1 MVGGA
6 VVAAREVMGRVLVRV
21 GVDVELPL
29 IGCIAFG
36 LIDRGTNVVQVRPV
50 SYCPLSCIFC
60 STDAGPRSRWRRA
73 EFFVPPDLIL
83 EWFKALLKLKGG
95 GVEAHIDTVGEP
107 LTYYPLPDLV
117 HGLKSLPGVRVVS
130 LQTHG
135 SVLTYRYAARL
146 AAAGLDRI
154 NLSIDT
160 LDPAKARYLQGTDWY
175 DVRRVAEVAEWVVR
189 STDTDVMLAP
199 LLLPGINDRDVEEV
213 IAWGVRVGV
222 GKRFPGFG
230 VQVFLKHK
238 HGRRPRG
245 LRPMSLK
252 EFKALLRRWE
262 VRYGVKL
269 LLSAEDFGIRPAPT
283 PPKPFRVG
291 DRVRV
296 KVVAPG
302 WLKGEWLAT
311 PLGRLE
317 GSRAVTV
324 LDPRNE
330 LGVGAKLTVRIVK
343 DKHNIFLAR
352 PA

>member
-1 MVGGA
+1 MGGV
-6 VVAAREVMGRVLVRV
+6 VVARRVMGRPLVRV
-21 GVDVELPL
+21 GIDVDLPL

-36 LIDRGTNVVQVRPV
+36 LIDRGTNVIQVRPV

-83 EWFKALLKLKGG
+83 EWFKALLKVKGG

-107 LTYYPLPDLV
+107 LTYYPLPDLI

-135 SVLTYRYAARL
+135 SVLTYRYASRL
-146 AAAGLDRI
+146 AAAGLDRV
-154 NLSIDT
+154 NLSLDT
-160 LDPAKARYLQGTDWY
+160 LDPRKAKYLQGTWWY
-175 DVRRVAEVAEWVVR
+175 DVRRVAEVVEWIVR
-189 STDTDVMLAP
+189 STDTDVMLTP

-213 IAWGVRVGV
+213 VAWGRRVGV

-230 VQVFLKHK
+230 IQIFLRHK
-238 HGRRPRG
+238 HGRTPKGVRM
-245 LRPMSLK
+245 MSLRG
-252 EFKALLRRWE
+252 FKALLRRWE
-262 VRYGVKL
+262 RRYGVKL
-269 LLSAEDFGIRPAPT
+269 VLSAEDFGIRPAPA
-283 PPKPFRVG
+283 PPKPFSVG

-302 WLKGEWLAT
+302 WLKNEWLAT
-311 PLGRLE
+311 PLGMLE

-324 LDPRNE
+324 IDRSGALEP
-330 LGVGAKLTVRIVK
+330 GAKLTVRIVK
-343 DKHNIFLAR
+343 DKHNIFLAT